1 MGFWIFLLVCSL
13 LIPAVMIVA
22 GFLMWKHPPK
32 KNQWILRLPHYPF
45 HEKSGYLAV
54 CPPDVRQTV
63 VENRMDHVAAFGYR
77 HAALFG

>member
-32 KNQWILRLPHYPF
+32 KINGFY
-45 HEKSGYLAV
+45 
-54 CPPDVRQTV
+54 
-63 VENRMDHVAAFGYR
+63 GYR
-77 HAALFG
+77 TTRSMKNQDT